1 MITATPGTGTR
12 PAMKTAQSPTTV
24 VDTQLAAAC
33 DAALALVPAGDEEAR
48 AALAR
53 SLKVATLS
61 ASLGADADMAIGA
74 LVAPLLG
81 AGTVDLEGAR
91 RAFGAD
97 AAAFARD
104 LNGIGG
110 FRISDRW
117 TADRRL
123 SAEQAESLRKMLL
136 AIITDPRLV
145 LVRLASQLQ
154 ELRDARSLPE
164 TDRRRLAM
172 ETREVYGPLANR
184 LGIWQLKWELED
196 CAFRYLEPDAYH
208 TVAAKLNE
216 RRTDRERYL
225 EALRRELAAMLEEA
239 GIQAEVS
246 SRSKHIYSIWR
257 KMRRKDLSFEQ
268 VLDVRAVRILAGS
281 VTDCYAA
288 LGLVHGRWPYI
299 AGEFDDYIATPKEN
313 GYRSLHTAVMGPG
326 NVAVEIQI
334 RTVEMHEQAELGVAA
349 HWRYKEG
356 RSRDAAYDR
365 KIQWLRELL
374 APATAGETDRDFIDQ
389 VRTELF
395 EDRVYVLTPAGDV
408 VDLPAGATP
417 LDCAYHV
424 HTELGH
430 RCRGARVNG
439 RMVRLDYRLSN
450 GEAVEI
456 IAGKQSQPS
465 RDWLVEQLGYLAS
478 PRSRAK
484 VRAWFRR
491 QDEGQNRQAGR
502 EIYERELRRLALQD
516 QIRLPELLAELHL
529 PSADALYLAIG
540 AGDLGI
546 AQLNGAMQRLLKPQ
560 EPAPPAQPP
569 LRKARRK
576 TAEGLIVEGIGD
588 LLSTYARCCSPVPP
602 QPIAGYVTLG
612 RGVTIHRV
620 DCRSLERMRRL
631 QPERV
636 LSVEWGDAGERGF
649 SVEVGVRAYDRRG
662 LVRDI
667 SGLLA
672 DEKISIERMTTTT
685 DASSNTAEILL
696 GISIR
701 DLPQLS
707 RLLTRLKSLP
717 NVISARRRG

>member
-1 MITATPGTGTR
+1 
-12 PAMKTAQSPTTV
+12 MKTAESPTAIDMTR
-24 VDTQLAAAC
+24 LAAAR
-33 DAALALVPAGDEEAR
+33 DTARALLRTDDESH

-53 SLKVATLS
+53 GFEVATLT
-61 ASLGADADMAIGA
+61 ASLDADHDMVIGA
-74 LVAPLLG
+74 LLGPLLAGG
-81 AGTVDLEGAR
+81 ALDFEQAR
-91 RAFGAD
+91 KSFGEAP
-97 AAAFARD
+97 AVFARD
-104 LNGIGG
+104 LNSIGS
-110 FRISDRW
+110 FRTNERW
-117 TADRRL
+117 ASDRRL
-123 SAEQAESLRKMLL
+123 SAGQAETLRKMLL

-145 LVRLASQLQ
+145 LVRLAGQLQ
-154 ELRDARSLPE
+154 DLRDARSLDEPA
-164 TDRRRLAM
+164 RRRIAM
-172 ETREVYGPLANR
+172 ETREVYAPLANR

-196 CAFRYLEPDAYH
+196 FAFRYLEPDEYRM
-208 TVAAKLNE
+208 VAGKLNE
-216 RRTDRERYL
+216 RRADRERYL
-225 EALRRELAAMLEEA
+225 DALRQELGDLLAGA

-257 KMRRKDLSFEQ
+257 KMQRKELSFEQ
-268 VLDVRAVRILAGS
+268 VLDVRAVRVLADS

-334 RTVEMHEQAELGVAA
+334 RTRAMHEQAELGVAA

-374 APATAGETDRDFIDQ
+374 APSAGGETDRDFIDQ

-395 EDRVYVLTPAGDV
+395 EDRVYVLTPGGDV

-430 RCRGARVNG
+430 RCRGARING
-439 RMVRLDYRLSN
+439 RMVRLDHKLSN
-450 GEAVEI
+450 GEVVEI
-456 IAGKQSQPS
+456 IAGKQPHPS

-491 QDEGQNRQAGR
+491 QDEGQNKQAGR
-502 EIYERELRRLALQD
+502 EIFEREVSRLALQG
-516 QIRLPELLAELHL
+516 QIRLPELIDQLDLAN
-529 PSADALYLAIG
+529 ADAMYLALG
-540 AGDLGI
+540 AGDLSI
-546 AQLNGAMQRLLKPQ
+546 AQLNGAMQRLLKAH
-560 EPAPPAQPP
+560 EPVAAPPPDP
-569 LRKARRK
+569 RKPRRK
-576 TAEGLIVEGIGD
+576 RAEGLMIEGIGD

-612 RGVTIHRV
+612 RGVTIHRA

-631 QPERV
+631 QPARV
-636 LSVEWGDAGERGF
+636 LSVEWGDAGEHGF
-649 SVEVGVRAYDRRG
+649 AVDIIVQAYDRRG

-667 SGLLA
+667 SGLVA
-672 DEKISIERMTTTT
+672 DEKLSIERMATTT
-685 DASSNTAEILL
+685 DASNNTADIDLVV
-696 GISIR
+696 SIKG
-701 DLPQLS
+701 LEQLS

-717 NVISARRRG
+717 NVINARRKA

>member
-1 MITATPGTGTR
+1 
-12 PAMKTAQSPTTV
+12 MKTLEAPSAIVTTK
-24 VDTQLAAAC
+24 LAAAYET
-33 DAALALVPAGDEEAR
+33 AQARVAAGDDEAR
-48 AALAR
+48 SALER
-53 SLKVATLS
+53 GYKVATL
-61 ASLGADADMAIGA
+61 AGSLGADTDMAIGA
-74 LVAPLLG
+74 LIAPLLG
-81 AGTVDLEGAR
+81 GGALDLDTAR
-91 RAFGAD
+91 RSFGD
-97 AAAFARD
+97 EPAAFARD

-117 TADRRL
+117 TSDRRL
-123 SAEQAESLRKMLL
+123 SAAQAESLRKMLL

-145 LVRLASQLQ
+145 LVRLAGQLQ
-154 ELRDARSLPE
+154 ELRDARSLPDA
-164 TDRRRLAM
+164 DRQRLAM

-196 CAFRYLEPDAYH
+196 YAFRYLEPEDYR
-208 TVAAKLNE
+208 TVADKLNE
-216 RRTDRERYL
+216 RRADRERYL
-225 EALRRELAAMLEEA
+225 ESLRGELGTMLAGA

-246 SRSKHIYSIWR
+246 SRPKHIYSIWR
-257 KMRRKDLSFEQ
+257 KMQRRGLSFEQ
-268 VLDVRAVRILAGS
+268 VLDVRAVRILAGT

-326 NVAVEIQI
+326 HVAVEIQI
-334 RTVEMHEQAELGVAA
+334 RTAEMHEQAELGVAA

-374 APATAGETDRDFIDQ
+374 APAPGGETDRDFIDQ

-395 EDRVYVLTPAGDV
+395 EDRVYVLTPGGDV

-439 RMVRLDYRLSN
+439 RIVRLDYRLSN
-450 GEAVEI
+450 GEVVEI

-465 RDWLVEQLGYLAS
+465 RDWLVEQGGYLAS

-502 EIYERELRRLALQD
+502 DVYERELRRLALQE
-516 QIRLPELLAELHL
+516 QIRLPELLAELQL
-529 PSADALYLAIG
+529 PNAEALYLALG
-540 AGDLGI
+540 AGDLSI
-546 AQLNGAMQRLLKPQ
+546 TQLNGAMQRLLRSP
-560 EPAPPAQPP
+560 EPVAAPAPP
-569 LRKARRK
+569 RKTRRK
-576 TAEGLIVEGIGD
+576 SAEGLMIEGIGD

-612 RGVTIHRV
+612 RGVTIHRA

-636 LSVEWGDAGERGF
+636 LSVEWGEAGEQGF
-649 SVEVGVRAYDRRG
+649 AVDIIVRAYDRRG

-672 DEKISIERMTTTT
+672 DEKLSIEHMTTST
-685 DASSNTAEILL
+685 DAKSNTAEVRL
-696 GISIR
+696 GVSIR
-701 DLPQLS
+701 DLPHLS
-707 RLLTRLKSLP
+707 RLLTRLKALP
-717 NVISARRRG
+717 NVISALRRA

>member
-1 MITATPGTGTR
+1 MIPATPGTGTR
-12 PAMKTAQSPTTV
+12 PAMKTDASPTAI
-24 VDTQLAAAC
+24 DTTRLAAAR
-33 DAALALVPAGDEEAR
+33 DTARALLHAGGESH

-53 SLKVATLS
+53 GFEIATLT
-61 ASLGADADMAIGA
+61 ASLGADQDMVIGA
-74 LVAPLLG
+74 LLGPLLAGG
-81 AGTVDLEGAR
+81 ALDFEQAR
-91 RAFGAD
+91 RSFGEEP
-97 AAAFARD
+97 AAFARD
-104 LNGIGG
+104 LNSIGS
-110 FRISDRW
+110 FRVNDRW
-117 TADRRL
+117 ASDRRL
-123 SAEQAESLRKMLL
+123 SAGQAETLRKMLL
-136 AIITDPRLV
+136 AVITDPRLV
-145 LVRLASQLQ
+145 LVRLAGQLQ
-154 ELRDARSLPE
+154 DLRDARALPE
-164 TDRRRLAM
+164 PDRQRIAM
-172 ETREVYGPLANR
+172 ETREVYAPLANR

-196 CAFRYLEPDAYH
+196 FAFRYLEPDEYRM
-208 TVAAKLNE
+208 VAAKLNE
-216 RRTDRERYL
+216 RRADRERYL
-225 EALRRELAAMLEEA
+225 DALRQELGEMLAAA

-257 KMRRKDLSFEQ
+257 KMQRKELSFEQ
-268 VLDVRAVRILAGS
+268 VLDVRAVRVLADS

-334 RTVEMHEQAELGVAA
+334 RTRAMHEQAELGVAA

-365 KIQWLRELL
+365 KIRWLRELL
-374 APATAGETDRDFIDQ
+374 APSVGGETDRDFIDQ

-395 EDRVYVLTPAGDV
+395 EDRVYVLTPDGDV

-430 RCRGARVNG
+430 RCRGARING
-439 RMVRLDYRLSN
+439 RMVRLDHKLSN
-450 GEAVEI
+450 GEVVEI
-456 IAGKQSQPS
+456 IAGKQPRPS

-491 QDEGQNRQAGR
+491 QDEGQNKQAGR
-502 EIYERELRRLALQD
+502 EIFEREISRLALQD
-516 QIRLPELLAELHL
+516 QIRLPELIDQLGLAN
-529 PSADALYLAIG
+529 ADAMYLALG
-540 AGDLGI
+540 AGDLSI
-546 AQLNGAMQRLLKPQ
+546 AQLNGAMQRLLKAH
-560 EPAPPAQPP
+560 EPVAAPPPEP
-569 LRKARRK
+569 RKARRK
-576 TAEGLIVEGIGD
+576 RAEGLMIEGIGD

-612 RGVTIHRV
+612 RGVTIHLA

-631 QPERV
+631 QPARV
-636 LSVEWGDAGERGF
+636 LSVEWGDAGEHGF
-649 SVEVGVRAYDRRG
+649 SVDIIVQAYDRRG

-667 SGLLA
+667 SGLVA
-672 DEKISIERMTTTT
+672 DEKLSIERMTTTT
-685 DASSNTAEILL
+685 DASNNTADIDLVV
-696 GISIR
+696 SIKG
-701 DLPQLS
+701 LEQLS

-717 NVISARRRG
+717 NVINARRKA